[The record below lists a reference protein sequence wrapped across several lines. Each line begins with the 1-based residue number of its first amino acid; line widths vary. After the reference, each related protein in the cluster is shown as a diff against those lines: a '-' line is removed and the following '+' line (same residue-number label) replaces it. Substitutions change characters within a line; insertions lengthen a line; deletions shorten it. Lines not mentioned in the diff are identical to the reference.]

1 MRTSARACPTIR
13 EIPGRFEAERALAAA
28 LKGGRRS
35 FCRALLLLPERVAE
49 ALEARDWET
58 ADRLLMSA
66 CERIGAFARP
76 GVRLFRWTA
85 GSLLVILEGDP
96 PFSPDGGACRMFL
109 LSQAVDAPRLFRTL
123 DAWAALDAPDR

>member
-35 FCRALLLLPERVAE
+35 FCRALLFLPERVAE

-58 ADRLLMSA
+58 ADHLLLSA
-66 CERIGAFARP
+66 CERIGAFASP
-76 GVRLFRWTA
+76 GVQLFRWTA
-85 GSLLVILEGDP
+85 GSLLVIFDGDP
-96 PFSPDGGACRMFL
+96 PLSPDGGSCRLFL
-109 LSQAVDAPRLFRTL
+109 LSPALDTPRLFRTL
-123 DAWAALDAPDR
+123 DAWAALGASHP